1 MWWQILRRINNYRNK
16 KLGATKMINN
26 GGGRGIDQHERV
38 WGQLFKTEL
47 PTVSTGTISLTST
60 DFPVESTRGTNTVAS
75 ILRSSFLLRWSCIFL
90 FLVPISSS
98 MSIFLGFES
107 SPTGASTTAKS
118 EGSSAKPEMNWCFQ
132 TESRLIFLVNLF

>member
-1 MWWQILRRINNYRNK
+1 MYLMTSSWFVSKVREVCIQTFLIHVVVTNTQTKEN
-16 KLGATKMINN
+16 TKMINN
-26 GGGRGIDQHERV
+26 GGGRGIDQYERV

-90 FLVPISSS
+90 FLVPMSSS

-118 EGSSAKPEMNWCFQ
+118 EGSSAKPEMN
-132 TESRLIFLVNLF
+132 